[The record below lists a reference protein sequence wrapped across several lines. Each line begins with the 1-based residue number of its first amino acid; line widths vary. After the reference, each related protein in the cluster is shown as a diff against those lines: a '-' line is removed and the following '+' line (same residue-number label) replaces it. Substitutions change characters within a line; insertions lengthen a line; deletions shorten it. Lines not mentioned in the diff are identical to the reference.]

1 MVFYI
6 YIDYIMYICKSYC
19 AVAMI
24 LFIGMILCMTKA
36 VQDPKFDEFEATLS
50 KELKEKYKGIVKE
63 RGKIYYKS
71 LLISVLFAALVVKM
85 SMDKGY
91 ERISLFCI
99 ASTITLFLSA
109 VIYKVHPKS
118 DYMILHLED
127 KKQREAWLHNYRAMQ
142 LNCHVGH
149 LLGTISV
156 SLFLS
161 SFCKK

>member
-1 MVFYI
+1 
-6 YIDYIMYICKSYC
+6 MYICKPYC
-19 AVAMI
+19 AVATI
-24 LFIGMILCMTKA
+24 LFIGMIICMTKA

-50 KELKEKYKGIVKE
+50 TELKKKYKGIVKE
-63 RGKIYYKS
+63 RSKIYYKS
-71 LLISVLFAALVVKM
+71 LLLSVIFAGFIVKM

-91 ERISLFCI
+91 DRKSLFCI
-99 ASTITLFLSA
+99 AVSITLFLSA

-127 KKQREAWLHNYRAMQ
+127 KKQREAWLHNYRSMQ

-161 SFCKK
+161 SFCEK

>member
-1 MVFYI
+1 
-6 YIDYIMYICKSYC
+6 MYICKSYC

>member
-1 MVFYI
+1 
-6 YIDYIMYICKSYC
+6 MYICKSYC
-19 AVAMI
+19 AAATV
-24 LFIGMILCMTKA
+24 LFIGMIVCMTKA
-36 VQDPKFDEFEATLS
+36 VRDPKFDEFEATLS
-50 KELKEKYKGIVKE
+50 TRLKEKYKSIVKE

-91 ERISLFCI
+91 ERKSLFCI
-99 ASTITLFLSA
+99 AATITLFLSA
-109 VIYKVHPKS
+109 VIYEVHPKS
-118 DYMILHLED
+118 DYMVVHLD
-127 KKQREAWLHNYRAMQ
+127 KKEQREAWLHNYRAMQ